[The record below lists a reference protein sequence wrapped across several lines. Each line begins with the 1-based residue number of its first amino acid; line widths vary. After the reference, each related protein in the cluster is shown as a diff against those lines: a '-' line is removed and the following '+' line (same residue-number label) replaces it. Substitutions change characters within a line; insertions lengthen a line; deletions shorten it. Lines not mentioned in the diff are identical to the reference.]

1 MKPAPGTA
9 RAFCLEYY
17 WGDFMLLATPVIIL
31 TAAVTILAALIC
43 LGTAILVA
51 RTRGRHK
58 VSPPAMTGAFAVEC
72 ALRVQGNT
80 VEQVVIFLP
89 LLWVA
94 ALYFHA
100 IGWLVPLIGLCWC
113 IGRILYAAGYMAE
126 PRKRELGFGISV
138 ISSILLA
145 LLGMIGLV
153 QAWMAATAV

>member
-1 MKPAPGTA
+1 
-9 RAFCLEYY
+9 
-17 WGDFMLLATPVIIL
+17 MLLATPAIIL

-51 RTRGRHK
+51 RVRRRHK
-58 VSPPAMTGAFAVEC
+58 IAPPAMTGTPEVEC

-80 VEQVVIFLP
+80 VEQIVIFLP

-113 IGRILYAAGYMAE
+113 LGRIIYAFGYMANPE
-126 PRKRELGFGISV
+126 KRHIGFGISV
-138 ISSILLA
+138 S
-145 LLGMIGLV
+145 
-153 QAWMAATAV
+153 